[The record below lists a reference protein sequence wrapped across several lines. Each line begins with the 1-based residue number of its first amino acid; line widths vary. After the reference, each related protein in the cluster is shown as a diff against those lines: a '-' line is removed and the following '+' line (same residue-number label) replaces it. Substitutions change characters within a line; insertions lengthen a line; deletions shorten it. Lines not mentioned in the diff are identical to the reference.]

1 MSIFSK
7 IVSGEISSYKIYEDK
22 NNIAFLDIFPMSK
35 GHVLV
40 VPKKEIDY
48 IFDMSNSEYNQLLLL
63 AKKISIAIKKVI
75 NCKRVSLNIVGLD
88 VPHVHIHLIPINRI
102 SDLNFEKQ
110 KLTFSEEEFK
120 ETSSLIRQAI

>member
-63 AKKISIAIKKVI
+63 ARRLRSMGDQVYDQVI
-75 NCKRVSLNIVGLD
+75 DGLTM
-88 VPHVHIHLIPINRI
+88 
-102 SDLNFEKQ
+102 Q
-110 KLTFSEEEFK
+110 
-120 ETSSLIRQAI
+120 